1 MRIFPR
7 MVGGEA
13 LSPSPFTLI
22 PILSSSLSYLL
33 FMSKPGI
40 FSRIK
45 TEKFPTIIQ
54 FLRSQNTQKEA
65 QKRNTPLPS
74 TMHAHLIVH
83 SSLNLKHS
91 SSGCQHAKQ

>member
-1 MRIFPR
+1 LNLKKKISNLEKKLDYVIWKQNVTAMRIFPR

-22 PILSSSLSYLL
+22 PILSSPLSYLL

-54 FLRSQNTQKEA
+54 FLRSQNTQK
-65 QKRNTPLPS
+65 KPP
-74 TMHAHLIVH
+74 
-83 SSLNLKHS
+83 
-91 SSGCQHAKQ
+91 